1 MLRGICTRSQLRGLP
16 LRGCSAN
23 ACRTAAG
30 PLGGSRGSALKL
42 QQRWES
48 SSVSDVPKAA
58 TAAIPYSEMSVGV
71 PKEITPLE
79 KRVAQTPDT
88 VAKLVKLGIT
98 VNVEAG
104 AGEASKCS
112 DKGYEAAGANIVGKD
127 KVWKSDLVMKVNPPT
142 TEEAAL
148 LESRAIMSLFWPA
161 QNKELLEQMAKQ
173 GATVL
178 AMDQLPRTL
187 SRGQSFDVLSSQA
200 NIAGYRAVL
209 EAAHHFD
216 RFFAGQTTAAGR
228 IPPAKVLV
236 LGGGVAGLAAVQAA
250 KNMGAV
256 VKAFDV
262 RPAVKEQIESLGGEF
277 LEVDLQEDGSGAGG
291 YAKEM
296 SKEWFEAAER
306 MLAAEMKGID
316 VVIGT
321 ALIPG
326 RPAPRLITEPMVDS
340 MKVGSVTV
348 DLAAATGGNIATTRA
363 DEVYKTPNG
372 VTCIG
377 YTDMTSRLA
386 NTASTLFSN
395 NVVKLFSSA
404 GPFSTGD
411 KEKFQIDYN
420 DEAVRGV
427 LAVDAG
433 TVTWP
438 APQKPPPPPPAKK
451 DKVEEVEAVPIDIEA
466 MYRKSAMRT
475 TATSATVLGLGMIS
489 PNLAFSNMMTTFALS
504 GIVGYQASWVSHS
517 LHSPLMAVTNAI
529 SGLTALGGMY
539 LMGPGLVPHTTAE
552 LLGAGAVLI
561 STVNISGGFLVTK
574 KMLDM
579 FKRPDDP
586 PEYYQMYLLPAGALL
601 GGYAV
606 TKAAGYPQMDH
617 LVSMASAVCCIGG
630 IGGLSSQSTARLGN
644 VLGMSGVAFGVAA
657 TVGTLAPGPAQ
668 LAQLAGLMG
677 VGGVGGYQ
685 VAKRVG
691 PSELPQ
697 TVAAFHS
704 LVGLA
709 ACGTAVGD
717 YTHHMHDPAATAD
730 AVRMSA
736 VYLAS
741 FIGGATATGSV
752 VAFGKLQGLL
762 PSAALKLPGRDPMN
776 AGVGLACL
784 GGMAAFVVGPS
795 SPAMGC
801 ALLGL
806 SAAGSGF
813 LGAHMTASIG
823 GADMPVVITVLNSY
837 SGWALCAE
845 GFMLD
850 KPLLTVVG
858 ALIGSSG
865 AILTDIMCKAM
876 NRDIVSVLLGGFGT
890 KATAGGEAMAI
901 EGEAT
906 MTTAPDVA
914 TALTEANSVVIVPG
928 YGLAVAGAQYAIAET
943 VKTLTKHGIKACKLC
958 THGNHL
964 RVKFAVHPVAGRM
977 PGQLNVLLAEA
988 GVPYDIVHEME
999 EINDEMSS
1007 ADVCLVVGAN
1017 DTVNSAA
1024 EEDPNSS
1031 IAGMPV
1037 IRVWEAKRVVV
1048 MKRTL
1053 ATGYAGVDNPV
1064 FFKPNTDMLLGDA
1077 KATIEDLLGEVKA
1090 HYSHK

>member
-1 MLRGICTRSQLRGLP
+1 MLRGICSKRGLP
-16 LRGCSAN
+16 FRTSI
-23 ACRTAAG
+23 ACRASPVAA
-30 PLGGSRGSALKL
+30 LGGGRRGSVALL
-42 QQRWES
+42 QQRRWES
-48 SSVSDVPKAA
+48 SASEVPKAA

-71 PKEITPLE
+71 PKEIMPLE

-112 DKGYEAAGANIVGKD
+112 DKGYEAAGAKIVSKD
-127 KVWKSDLVMKVNPPT
+127 QVWKSDLVMKVNPPT
-142 TEEAAL
+142 PEEAAL

-277 LEVDLQEDGSGAGG
+277 LEVDVNEDGSGAGG

-316 VVIGT
+316 IVVGT

-326 RPAPRLITEPMVDS
+326 RAAPRLITEPMVHS

-348 DLAAATGGNIATTRA
+348 DLAAATGGNIATTKA
-363 DEVYKTPNG
+363 DKVYKTPNG

-377 YTDMTSRLA
+377 YTDMASRLA

-395 NVVKLFSSA
+395 NAVKLFTSA

-411 KEKFQIDYN
+411 KEKFQIDYS

-433 TVTWP
+433 TITWP
-438 APQKPPPPPPAKK
+438 APQKPPPPPPTKK
-451 DKVEEVEAVPIDIEA
+451 DKAEAVEAVPFDVEA

-475 TATSATVLGLGMIS
+475 TATAGTVLGLGMIS

-504 GIVGYQASWVSHS
+504 GIVGYQVVKGVTHS

-529 SGLTALGGMY
+529 SGLTAVGGMY
-539 LMGPGLVPHTTAE
+539 LLGPGLVPHTKAE

-561 STVNISGGFLVTK
+561 STINISGGFLVTK

-586 PEYYQMYLLPAGALL
+586 PEFYQMYLLPAGALM

-606 TKAAGYPQMDH
+606 TKAAGYEQMDH

-685 VAKRVG
+685 LAKKVG
-691 PSELPQ
+691 PAELPQ

-709 ACGTAVGD
+709 ACGTAVGE
-717 YTHHMHDPAATAD
+717 YMHHMHDPAATAD

-762 PSAALKLPGRDPMN
+762 PSSALKLPGRDPMN

-784 GGMAAFVVGPS
+784 GGMAAFVIGPS

-890 KATAGGEAMAI
+890 KATGGGEAMAI

-906 MTTAPDVA
+906 MTTSSDVA
-914 TALTEANSVVIVPG
+914 TALTEANKVVIVPG
-928 YGLAVAGAQYAIAET
+928 YGLAVAGAQYAIADT
-943 VKTLTKHGIKACKLC
+943 VKTLAKHGVK
-958 THGNHL
+958 
-964 RVKFAVHPVAGRM
+964 VKFAVHPVAGRM

-999 EINDEMSS
+999 DINDEMSS

-1024 EEDPNSS
+1024 EDDPNSS

-1077 KATIEDLLGEVKA
+1077 KATIEDLLVHVKA
-1090 HYSHK
+1090 HYTHK

>member
-1 MLRGICTRSQLRGLP
+1 
-16 LRGCSAN
+16 
-23 ACRTAAG
+23 
-30 PLGGSRGSALKL
+30 
-42 QQRWES
+42 
-48 SSVSDVPKAA
+48 
-58 TAAIPYSEMSVGV
+58 MSIGV

-88 VAKLVKLGIT
+88 VSKLVKLGIA

-112 DKGYEAAGANIVGKD
+112 DEGYKVAGANIVSKD
-127 KVWKSDLVMKVNPPT
+127 EVWKSDLVIKVNPPT
-142 TEEAAL
+142 PEEAKL

-161 QNKELLEQMAKQ
+161 QNKELLDQMSKQ

-250 KNMGAV
+250 KNMGAI

-277 LEVDLQEDGSGAGG
+277 LEVDVQEDGSGAGG

-306 MLAAEMKGID
+306 MLAAEVKGLD
-316 VVIGT
+316 VLIGT

-326 RPAPRLITEPMVDS
+326 RAAPRLITEDMVHS

-363 DEVYKTPNG
+363 DEVYKTANG

-395 NVVKLFSSA
+395 NAVKLFSSA
-404 GPFSTGD
+404 GPFSTGEKD
-411 KEKFQIDYN
+411 KFQVDYK
-420 DEAVRGV
+420 DEAIRGV

-433 TVTWP
+433 NITWP
-438 APQKPPPPPPAKK
+438 APQKPPPSPPAAKK
-451 DKVEEVEAVPIDIEA
+451 DAAEVSALTKSTPGRPPLLENEA
-466 MYRKSAMRT
+466 MYRQSAIRT
-475 TATSATVLGLGMIS
+475 TGGAATIIGLGVIS

-504 GIVGYQASWVSHS
+504 GIVGYQVVKGVTHS

-529 SGLTALGGMY
+529 SGLTAVGGMY
-539 LMGPGLVPHTTAE
+539 LMGPGLVPQSPAE
-552 LLGAGAVLI
+552 WLGAGAVLI

-586 PEYYQMYLLPAGALL
+586 PEFYQMYLLPAGALM

-606 TKAAGYPQMDH
+606 AKMAGYGQTDH

-657 TVGTLAPGPAQ
+657 TVGTLEPGVAQ
-668 LAQLAGLMG
+668 LAQLGTLMG
-677 VGGVGGYQ
+677 IGGVGGYQ
-685 VAKRVG
+685 VARQVG
-691 PSELPQ
+691 PAELPQ

-704 LVGLA
+704 LVGVA
-709 ACGTAVGD
+709 AAGTAIGD
-717 YTHHMHDPAATAD
+717 YMLHMNDPAATAD

-741 FIGGATATGSV
+741 FIGGATATGSI
-752 VAFGKLQGLL
+752 VAFGKLQGIL
-762 PSAALKLPGRDPMN
+762 PSKALQLPGRDPMN

-784 GGMAAFVVGPS
+784 GGMGAFVVGPS
-795 SPAMGC
+795 SPEVRMGC

-890 KATAGGEAMAI
+890 KATGGGEAMAI

-906 MTTAPDVA
+906 MTNSSDVA

-928 YGLAVAGAQYAIAET
+928 YGLAVAGAQYAIAEA
-943 VKTLTKHGIKACKLC
+943 VKTLSKHGVK
-958 THGNHL
+958 
-964 RVKFAVHPVAGRM
+964 VKFAVHPVAGRM

-999 EINDEMSS
+999 DINEEMST

-1017 DTVNSAA
+1017 DTINSAA
-1024 EEDPNSS
+1024 EDDPNSS

-1077 KATIEDLLGEVKA
+1077 KSTIESLLADVKA
-1090 HYSHK
+1090 HYVHK

>member
-1 MLRGICTRSQLRGLP
+1 
-16 LRGCSAN
+16 
-23 ACRTAAG
+23 
-30 PLGGSRGSALKL
+30 K
-42 QQRWES
+42 
-48 SSVSDVPKAA
+48 
-58 TAAIPYSEMSVGV
+58 
-71 PKEITPLE
+71 
-79 KRVAQTPDT
+79 
-88 VAKLVKLGIT
+88 
-98 VNVEAG
+98 
-104 AGEASKCS
+104 
-112 DKGYEAAGANIVGKD
+112 
-127 KVWKSDLVMKVNPPT
+127 
-142 TEEAAL
+142 
-148 LESRAIMSLFWPA
+148 
-161 QNKELLEQMAKQ
+161 
-173 GATVL
+173 
-178 AMDQLPRTL
+178 
-187 SRGQSFDVLSSQA
+187 
-200 NIAGYRAVL
+200 
-209 EAAHHFD
+209 
-216 RFFAGQTTAAGR
+216 
-228 IPPAKVLV
+228 
-236 LGGGVAGLAAVQAA
+236 
-250 KNMGAV
+250 
-256 VKAFDV
+256 
-262 RPAVKEQIESLGGEF
+262 
-277 LEVDLQEDGSGAGG
+277 EDGSGAGG

-296 SKEWFEAAER
+296 SNEWFEAAER

-326 RPAPRLITEPMVDS
+326 KPAPRLITEPMVQS

-411 KEKFQIDYN
+411 KGKFQIDYN

-451 DKVEEVEAVPIDIEA
+451 DEVEEVEAVPIDIEA
-466 MYRKSAMRT
+466 MYKKSAMRT

-586 PEYYQMYLLPAGALL
+586 PEYYQMYLLPAGTLL

-617 LVSMASAVCCIGG
+617 FMSMASAVCCIGG

-823 GADMPVVITVLNSY
+823 GADMPVV
-837 SGWALCAE
+837 
-845 GFMLD
+845 
-850 KPLLTVVG
+850 
-858 ALIGSSG
+858 
-865 AILTDIMCKAM
+865 
-876 NRDIVSVLLGGFGT
+876 
-890 KATAGGEAMAI
+890 
-901 EGEAT
+901 
-906 MTTAPDVA
+906 
-914 TALTEANSVVIVPG
+914 
-928 YGLAVAGAQYAIAET
+928 
-943 VKTLTKHGIKACKLC
+943 
-958 THGNHL
+958 
-964 RVKFAVHPVAGRM
+964 
-977 PGQLNVLLAEA
+977 
-988 GVPYDIVHEME
+988 
-999 EINDEMSS
+999 
-1007 ADVCLVVGAN
+1007 
-1017 DTVNSAA
+1017 
-1024 EEDPNSS
+1024 
-1031 IAGMPV
+1031 
-1037 IRVWEAKRVVV
+1037 
-1048 MKRTL
+1048 
-1053 ATGYAGVDNPV
+1053 
-1064 FFKPNTDMLLGDA
+1064 
-1077 KATIEDLLGEVKA
+1077 
-1090 HYSHK
+1090 

>member
-23 ACRTAAG
+23 ACRTTTG

-48 SSVSDVPKAA
+48 SVPDVPKAA

-142 TEEAAL
+142 PEEAAL

-326 RPAPRLITEPMVDS
+326 RAAPRLITEPMVHS

-348 DLAAATGGNIATTRA
+348 DLAAATGGNIATTKA

-411 KEKFQIDYN
+411 KEKFQIDYK

-451 DKVEEVEAVPIDIEA
+451 DEVEEVEAVPIDIEA
-466 MYRKSAMRT
+466 MYKKSAMRT

-504 GIVGYQASWVSHS
+504 GIVGYQASREVVKGVSHS

-586 PEYYQMYLLPAGALL
+586 PEYYQMYLLPAGTLL

-606 TKAAGYPQMDH
+606 TKAAGYQQMDH

-685 VAKRVG
+685 VREV
-691 PSELPQ
+691 L
-697 TVAAFHS
+697 
-704 LVGLA
+704 
-709 ACGTAVGD
+709 
-717 YTHHMHDPAATAD
+717 HH
-730 AVRMSA
+730 
-736 VYLAS
+736 
-741 FIGGATATGSV
+741 
-752 VAFGKLQGLL
+752 
-762 PSAALKLPGRDPMN
+762 
-776 AGVGLACL
+776 
-784 GGMAAFVVGPS
+784 
-795 SPAMGC
+795 
-801 ALLGL
+801 
-806 SAAGSGF
+806 
-813 LGAHMTASIG
+813 
-823 GADMPVVITVLNSY
+823 
-837 SGWALCAE
+837 
-845 GFMLD
+845 
-850 KPLLTVVG
+850 
-858 ALIGSSG
+858 
-865 AILTDIMCKAM
+865 
-876 NRDIVSVLLGGFGT
+876 
-890 KATAGGEAMAI
+890 
-901 EGEAT
+901 
-906 MTTAPDVA
+906 
-914 TALTEANSVVIVPG
+914 
-928 YGLAVAGAQYAIAET
+928 
-943 VKTLTKHGIKACKLC
+943 
-958 THGNHL
+958 
-964 RVKFAVHPVAGRM
+964 
-977 PGQLNVLLAEA
+977 
-988 GVPYDIVHEME
+988 
-999 EINDEMSS
+999 
-1007 ADVCLVVGAN
+1007 
-1017 DTVNSAA
+1017 
-1024 EEDPNSS
+1024 
-1031 IAGMPV
+1031 
-1037 IRVWEAKRVVV
+1037 
-1048 MKRTL
+1048 
-1053 ATGYAGVDNPV
+1053 
-1064 FFKPNTDMLLGDA
+1064 
-1077 KATIEDLLGEVKA
+1077 
-1090 HYSHK
+1090 